1 MVAQEV
7 ALKRGDSMKEAVAA
21 LRAVAKTQKVS
32 IDQAGKSV
40 TVEASAREAGLAEW
54 LLGELDNA
62 SPSPQGHG
70 YMMAN
75 DNDDVTMVIG
85 GLPTGEAPAGAPHAG
100 SLADLQEIAT
110 AIRLLSEL
118 PRAEVYAPTSA
129 LVWRGKA
136 WQSDFAL
143 WLLRDLASPP
153 VANSTVPLSYRLEK
167 ISPAARIFYFPAD
180 TTPQKLHQI
189 VSSLRSKSPTQR
201 VVAINASRSIALR
214 GTDVEAAAAAQI
226 IEAARR

>member
-1 MVAQEV
+1 MTAREV
-7 ALKRGDSMKEAVAA
+7 TLARGDSMKEAVVA
-21 LRAVAKTQKVS
+21 LRAVAKTQKIS

-54 LLGELDNA
+54 LLGELDSA

-70 YMMAN
+70 YMMPN
-75 DNDDVTMVIG
+75 DNDDVTIVIS
-85 GLPTGEAPAGAPHAG
+85 GLPAGDAPEGVPHAANF
-100 SLADLQEIAT
+100 ADLQEIAG

-118 PRAEVYAPTSA
+118 PHAEVYAPTNA
-129 LVWRGKA
+129 LIWRGKT

-167 ISPAARIFYFPAD
+167 ISPSARIFYFPPD

-189 VSSLRSKSPTQR
+189 VSAVRSKSPTER
-201 VVAINASRSIALR
+201 VVAINATRSIALR
-214 GTDVEAAAAAQI
+214 GTDVEAATAAQI
-226 IEAARR
+226 IEANRH

>member
-1 MVAQEV
+1 MAREV
-7 ALKRGDSMKEAVAA
+7 TLTRGENMKEAVATA
-21 LRAVAKTQKVS
+21 RAVVKTQKMSVDAAS
-32 IDQAGKSV
+32 KSV
-40 TVEASAREAGLAEW
+40 TVEGSGREAGLAEW

-62 SPSPQGHG
+62 APSPQGHG
-70 YMMAN
+70 YMMPN

-85 GLPTGEAPAGAPHAG
+85 GLPAGEAPAGVPRAAN
-100 SLADLQEIAT
+100 LADLQEIAG
-110 AIRLLSEL
+110 AIRLLTEL
-118 PRAEVYAPTSA
+118 PKAEVYAPTGA

-136 WQSDFAL
+136 WQNDFAL

-167 ISPAARIFYFPAD
+167 TSPSARIFYFPAD
-180 TTPQKLHQI
+180 TTPQKLRQI
-189 VSSLRSKSPTQR
+189 VSALRSKSPTER

-226 IEAARR
+226 IEAARH